1 MTAATCPPPP
11 MTNALRR
18 SITTWRLRRSHRAR
32 TARVTELLCSA
43 CRRWQP
49 PHRFA
54 RNTPVCRACADD

>member
-1 MTAATCPPPP
+1 MTK
-11 MTNALRR
+11 ALRR

-32 TARVTELLCSA
+32 TTRVTELLCSA